1 VKKLISP
8 ILISIIILSTINC
21 ARVGSPIGGEKDV
34 LAPEIIESNPDNY
47 SKNFGSDIIEIE
59 VNEFVRFDNLQQ
71 KLVISPPLDEKPE
84 IFVRGKKIIIELG
97 KQELKKNTTYTFSF
111 YDAIVDNN
119 EGNPI
124 LNYEFVFS
132 TGNRLD
138 SLSVNGIVL
147 RAFDLEPEEEGV
159 EVLLYDLL
167 DDTIPQ
173 TTPPLYIGKTDK
185 EGRFRINNVK
195 ADTFRIFAIID
206 GNRNHYF
213 DQAGETFAFS
223 DSILFVS
230 APPEYFIDTT
240 KKDTINIDTT
250 GVDTIC
256 TDTIGS
262 IDTTGID
269 TTGIDTTG
277 VDTTGID
284 TTGIDTTGVDTISV
298 DTIGSTDT
306 TGIDTT
312 GIDTTGI
319 DTTGIDTVDIDT
331 TEMKPDARLFL
342 FTEDHSI
349 QYLKNST
356 RETREHIQLVF
367 NMPLKERKLK
377 ITPID
382 IDAKNEWFIK
392 EEFIFGDTVSV
403 WITDTIL
410 SAADLITLKLE
421 YIKEDST
428 GNYISFSDTSRLR
441 YIAPAGKG
449 KGRQEVIEKE
459 EKTLVLTPS
468 IGKNAQVELNQKI
481 SIESKTPVE
490 IVDTSKIKMFIYD
503 DSLQINTGYNLE
515 KDSLQ
520 IRKFRISIEWKEDTK
535 YGLFIEPGA
544 FTSIYGYDNDTL
556 MLDFRTRKLDYYGKI
571 IVTLKTISEKM
582 IIQLLDSKGE
592 MLKEKTEWS
601 NNIIEFSYLKAGEY
615 KLKAIYDRNRNG
627 KWDTGNY
634 EEKRQ
639 PEKVKFFNKQIKV
652 RSDWDLK
659 IEWDIGTE

>member
-1 VKKLISP
+1 MKKLISP

-195 ADTFRIFAIID
+195 ADTFRIFAMID

-240 KKDTINIDTT
+240 KKDTINIDTIST
-250 GVDTIC
+250 DTISIDTIGVDTI
-256 TDTIGS
+256 
-262 IDTTGID
+262 
-269 TTGIDTTG
+269 
-277 VDTTGID
+277 
-284 TTGIDTTGVDTISV
+284 GVDTIS
-298 DTIGSTDT
+298 
-306 TGIDTT
+306 
-312 GIDTTGI
+312 
-319 DTTGIDTVDIDT
+319 IDTVDIDT

>member
-1 VKKLISP
+1 MKKLISP

-195 ADTFRIFAIID
+195 ADTFRIFAMID

-262 IDTTGID
+262 
-269 TTGIDTTG
+269 
-277 VDTTGID
+277 
-284 TTGIDTTGVDTISV
+284 
-298 DTIGSTDT
+298 
-306 TGIDTT
+306 
-312 GIDTTGI
+312 IDTTGI

>member
-1 VKKLISP
+1 MKKLISP
-8 ILISIIILSTINC
+8 ILVSIIILSTINC
-21 ARVGSPIGGEKDV
+21 ARVGSPVGGEKDV

-47 SKNFGSDIIEIE
+47 SKNFGSDKIEIE

-124 LNYEFVFS
+124 LDYEFVFS

-173 TTPPLYIGKTDK
+173 TTPPLYIGKPDK

-240 KKDTINIDTT
+240 KKDTINIDTIST
-250 GVDTIC
+250 DTISIDTIGVDTI
-256 TDTIGS
+256 
-262 IDTTGID
+262 
-269 TTGIDTTG
+269 
-277 VDTTGID
+277 
-284 TTGIDTTGVDTISV
+284 GVDTIS
-298 DTIGSTDT
+298 
-306 TGIDTT
+306 
-312 GIDTTGI
+312 
-319 DTTGIDTVDIDT
+319 IDTVDIDT

-382 IDAKNEWFIK
+382 IDAKNKWFIK

-410 SAADLITLKLE
+410 SAADLVTLKLE

-428 GNYISFSDTSRLR
+428 GNYISFSDTLLIR

-449 KGRQEVIEKE
+449 KSRQEVIEKE

-481 SIESKTPVE
+481 SIEFKTPVE
-490 IVDTSKIKMFIYD
+490 IVDSTKIKMFVYD

-520 IRKFRISIEWKEDTK
+520 IRKFRISTEWKEDTK

-571 IVTLKTISEKM
+571 IVTLKTVSEEM
-582 IIQLLDSKGE
+582 IIQLLDSKGGV
-592 MLKEKTEWS
+592 LKEKTEWS
-601 NNIIEFSYLKAGEY
+601 NNIVEFSYLKAGEY
-615 KLKAIYDRNRNG
+615 KLKAIYDRNENG

-639 PEKVKFFNKQIKV
+639 PEKVKFFDKEIKV
-652 RSDWDLK
+652 RSNWDFK
-659 IEWDIGTE
+659 IEWDLGIEQTSF

>member
-1 VKKLISP
+1 MKKLAFP
-8 ILISIIILSTINC
+8 ILVSIIILCTINC
-21 ARVGSPIGGEKDV
+21 ARVGSPVGGEKDV
-34 LAPEIIESNPDNY
+34 LAPEIIGSTPDNY
-47 SKNFGSDIIEIE
+47 SKNFESDKIEIE
-59 VNEFVRFDNLQQ
+59 VDEFVRFDNLQQ
-71 KLVISPPLDEKPE
+71 NLVISPPLDEKPE

-119 EGNPI
+119 EGNAI
-124 LNYEFVFS
+124 KDYEFVFS

-173 TTPPLYIGKTDK
+173 TTPPLYIGKPDK
-185 EGRFRINNVK
+185 KGRFRINNVK

-213 DQAGETFAFS
+213 DQAGEAFAFS

-230 APPEYFIDTT
+230 APPEFFIDTT
-240 KKDTINIDTT
+240 KKDTINIDT
-250 GVDTIC
+250 IS
-256 TDTIGS
+256 TDTIGIDTADVNIIS
-262 IDTTGID
+262 IDTA
-269 TTGIDTTG
+269 
-277 VDTTGID
+277 
-284 TTGIDTTGVDTISV
+284 S
-298 DTIGSTDT
+298 
-306 TGIDTT
+306 
-312 GIDTTGI
+312 
-319 DTTGIDTVDIDT
+319 IDT

-377 ITPID
+377 ITSIGID
-382 IDAKNEWFIK
+382 TKNEWFIK
-392 EEFIFGDTVSV
+392 EEFVIGDTVSI

-410 SAADLITLKLE
+410 SATDLITLKLE
-421 YIKEDST
+421 YKKEDST
-428 GNYISFSDTSRLR
+428 GNYISFSDTSLLR
-441 YIAPAGKG
+441 YIAPVRKG
-449 KGRQEVIEKE
+449 KSRQEVVGKV

-468 IGKNAQVELNQKI
+468 IRKNAQIELNQKI

-490 IVDTSKIKMFIYD
+490 IVDTSKIKMFVYD

-520 IRKFRISIEWKEDTK
+520 IRKFSISTEWKENTK

-544 FTSIYGYDNDTL
+544 FTSIYGYNNDTL

-571 IVTLKTISEKM
+571 IVTLKTVTEKM
-582 IIQLLDSKGE
+582 IIQLLDSKGGL
-592 MLKEKTEWS
+592 LKEKTEWS
-601 NNIIEFSYLKAGEY
+601 GNIVEFSYLKAGEY

-634 EEKRQ
+634 EEKKQ

-652 RSDWDLK
+652 RSNWDLK
-659 IEWDIGTE
+659 IEWNLGIK

>member
-1 VKKLISP
+1 M
-8 ILISIIILSTINC
+8 LSTINC
-21 ARVGSPIGGEKDV
+21 ARVGTPVGGEKDV
-34 LAPEIIESNPDNY
+34 LAPEIIGSTPDNY
-47 SKNFGSDIIEIE
+47 SKNFGSDKIEIE
-59 VNEFVRFDNLQQ
+59 VNEFVRFDNLNQ

-124 LNYEFVFS
+124 LDYEFVFS
-132 TGNRLD
+132 TGNQLD

-173 TTPPLYIGKTDK
+173 TTPPLYIGKPDK

-213 DQAGETFAFS
+213 DQSGETFAFS
-223 DSILFVS
+223 DSLLFVN
-230 APPEYFIDTT
+230 APPEFFIDTT
-240 KKDTINIDTT
+240 KKDTTNIDTM
-250 GVDTIC
+250 
-256 TDTIGS
+256 
-262 IDTTGID
+262 
-269 TTGIDTTG
+269 
-277 VDTTGID
+277 
-284 TTGIDTTGVDTISV
+284 SV
-298 DTIGSTDT
+298 DTIGIDT
-306 TGIDTT
+306 MSVDTIGIDTI
-312 GIDTTGI
+312 GIDTI
-319 DTTGIDTVDIDT
+319 GIDTVGIDT

-367 NMPLKERKLK
+367 NMPLNERKLK

-382 IDAKNEWFIK
+382 IDTKNEWFIK
-392 EEFIFGDTVSV
+392 EEFVIGDTVSV

-410 SAADLITLKLE
+410 SATDLITLKLE

-428 GNYISFSDTSRLR
+428 GNYISFSDTSLLR
-441 YIAPAGKG
+441 YIAPVGKG
-449 KGRQEVIEKE
+449 KGRQEVVGKA

-468 IGKNAQVELNQKI
+468 IRKNAQIELNQKI

-490 IVDTSKIKMFIYD
+490 IVDTSKIKMFVYN
-503 DSLQINTGYNLE
+503 DSLQINTGYSLE

-520 IRKFRISIEWKEDTK
+520 IRKFRISTEWKEDTK

-544 FTSIYGYDNDTL
+544 FSGIYGYDNDTL
-556 MLDFRTRKLDYYGKI
+556 ILDFRTRKLDYYGKI
-571 IVTLKTISEKM
+571 IVTLKTVSEKM
-582 IIQLLDSKGE
+582 IIQLLDSKGV

-601 NNIIEFSYLKAGEY
+601 GNIVEFSYLKAGEY
-615 KLKAIYDRNRNG
+615 KLKAIYDRNGNG

-639 PEKVKFFNKQIKV
+639 PEKVKFFNEQIKV
-652 RSDWDLK
+652 RSNWDLK
-659 IEWDIGTE
+659 IEWDLGTK